1 MQAVGV
7 NWSFLASR
15 MLLTDFNPEILSIRG
30 NMLIIS
36 KLTNLQS
43 DVSVFYLILLNLSII
58 LSISDV
64 TFTLL
69 LVFETS
75 ESKHFSQKNREFFYC
90 CIPSTSYYSELTTL
104 CVLVKLYILPG
115 FT

>member
-7 NWSFLASR
+7 NWSFLVSR

-43 DVSVFYLILLNLSII
+43 DVNVFYLILLNLSII

-64 TFTLL
+64 SFTLL
-69 LVFETS
+69 LVFKTS
-75 ESKHFSQKNREFFYC
+75 ESKHFSGNIENFS
-90 CIPSTSYYSELTTL
+90 IAVSHPLVITL
-104 CVLVKLYILPG
+104 S
-115 FT
+115 

>member
-43 DVSVFYLILLNLSII
+43 DVNVFYLILLNLSII

-64 TFTLL
+64 SFTLL
-69 LVFETS
+69 SVFKTS
-75 ESKHFSQKNREFFYC
+75 ESKHFSRKIENFS
-90 CIPSTSYYSELTTL
+90 IAVSHPLVITL
-104 CVLVKLYILPG
+104 S
-115 FT
+115 

>member
-7 NWSFLASR
+7 NWSFLVSR

-43 DVSVFYLILLNLSII
+43 DVNVFYLILLNLSII

-64 TFTLL
+64 SFTLL
-69 LVFETS
+69 LVFKTS
-75 ESKHFSQKNREFFYC
+75 ESKHFSGNIENFS
-90 CIPSTSYYSELTTL
+90 IAVSHPLVITLT
-104 CVLVKLYILPG
+104 
-115 FT
+115 

>member
-7 NWSFLASR
+7 NWCFLASR

-43 DVSVFYLILLNLSII
+43 AVNVFYLILLNLSII

-64 TFTLL
+64 SFTLL
-69 LVFETS
+69 LVFKTS
-75 ESKHFSQKNREFFYC
+75 ESKHFSGNIENFS
-90 CIPSTSYYSELTTL
+90 IAVSHPLVITL
-104 CVLVKLYILPG
+104 S
-115 FT
+115 

>member
-1 MQAVGV
+1 MQAVGL

-43 DVSVFYLILLNLSII
+43 DVNVFYLILLNLSII

-64 TFTLL
+64 SFTLL
-69 LVFETS
+69 LVFKTS
-75 ESKHFSQKNREFFYC
+75 ESKHFSGNIENFS
-90 CIPSTSYYSELTTL
+90 IAVSHPLVITL
-104 CVLVKLYILPG
+104 S
-115 FT
+115 

>member
-7 NWSFLASR
+7 NWCFLASR

-43 DVSVFYLILLNLSII
+43 DVNVFYLILLNLSII

-64 TFTLL
+64 SFTLL
-69 LVFETS
+69 LVFKTS
-75 ESKHFSQKNREFFYC
+75 ESKHFSGNIENFS
-90 CIPSTSYYSELTTL
+90 IAVSHPLVITL
-104 CVLVKLYILPG
+104 S
-115 FT
+115 

>member
-43 DVSVFYLILLNLSII
+43 AVNVFYLILLNLSII

-64 TFTLL
+64 SFTLL
-69 LVFETS
+69 LVFKTS
-75 ESKHFSQKNREFFYC
+75 ESKHFSGNIENFS
-90 CIPSTSYYSELTTL
+90 IAVSHPLVITL
-104 CVLVKLYILPG
+104 S
-115 FT
+115 